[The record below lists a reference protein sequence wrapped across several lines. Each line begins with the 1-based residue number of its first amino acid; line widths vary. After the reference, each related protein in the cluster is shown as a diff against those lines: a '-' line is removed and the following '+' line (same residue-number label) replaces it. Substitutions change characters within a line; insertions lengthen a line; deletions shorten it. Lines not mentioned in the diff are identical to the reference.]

1 MFRILSQISSKAS
14 TSKYSLISFFLHTE
28 NISFLIRH
36 AYGLDLDPSR
46 VSILLY
52 DLAAGQY
59 TQTSH
64 NVAVVV
70 HEELKKVNVIV
81 KAQIKFGENVLSML
95 KETVDRAVHAIL
107 NE

>member
-1 MFRILSQISSKAS
+1 
-14 TSKYSLISFFLHTE
+14 
-28 NISFLIRH
+28 
-36 AYGLDLDPSR
+36 
-46 VSILLY
+46 
-52 DLAAGQY
+52 LATGQY